1 MSRLG
6 GPRSLALVWLV
17 WLVALPCAC
26 AITFI
31 SSYDETTDQGVTA
44 LSKNVGQLLGQLD
57 QTPVPDY
64 ASMQPGYA
72 SVEADLAALRL
83 RNEARP
89 KNSTTVKQLDQVKA
103 ILDKLEE
110 VHKSG
115 KFVQVM
121 VGPTRDSFDQAFRA
135 ILKLE
140 LAKKELDQKD

>member
-6 GPRSLALVWLV
+6 VPRPPQVAIL
-17 WLVALPCAC
+17 WLVALSSAC
-26 AITFI
+26 AITLI
-31 SSYDETTDQGVTA
+31 SSYDETTDQGVTT

-64 ASMQPGYA
+64 ASMKPGYA
-72 SVEADLAALRL
+72 SLEADLASLRL

-89 KNSTTVKQLDQVKA
+89 KNSTTVKQLDEVKA
-103 ILDKLEE
+103 ILDKLEDL
-110 VHKSG
+110 HKNG

-121 VGPTRDSFDQAFRA
+121 VGPTRDAFDQSFRA